1 MVDDLAVE
9 LALVVVDFRV
19 VLVVVLLVVLRVDF
33 VEDAL
38 LANNS
43 SAVESVT
50 FSTD

>member
-1 MVDDLAVE
+1 VVDDLAVD
-9 LALVVVDFRV
+9 LALVVVDLRV

-33 VEDAL
+33 AEDAL

-43 SAVESVT
+43 NAVESVT